1 MTIPWKK
8 VILNWRVILLILFII
23 FSVLSI
29 RPQFFDNKGVI
40 IKEVELNS
48 SAFNAGIENPSPK
61 TTPVDKEKIISINR
75 EKINSLE
82 DYAGI
87 LNTIRDGHTVQIE
100 TDQRIYTLLAKVG
113 SDGFVDLGL
122 RVTDAPFSNL
132 RKGLD
137 LEGGMRVLLKPEE
150 DISSDQLELTVN
162 SLKERLNVYGLSDI
176 VVRSASDLSGQD
188 FILIEIAG
196 ATEKDVK
203 ELLSKQGK
211 FEAKIGNETVFFGG
225 EKDIIYVCRS
235 ADCSGINPQIGCS
248 QYADGYA
255 CGFFFSITLSQD
267 AAERHAQITDKLT
280 IIEDHLSEPLTLYLD
295 DVEVDVL
302 QIGSSLKGSTTTSVQ
317 ISGSGAGRTQQE
329 AMDNSL
335 ENMKRL
341 QTVLVTGSLP
351 VKLEIVKMD
360 TISPSLGKEFL
371 HNMILVVVLALLAV
385 TLVVFIRYRKIK
397 IIIPMVLIL
406 VSEIIMILGFAA
418 LVGWNLD
425 LAAIAGIIIAFGTG
439 VDHLIIIIDET
450 AKGEYTTDWKKK
462 LKNAMFIVFGAYLT
476 TSSGMIPLW
485 FAGAGLLKGFA
496 FTTLIG
502 LSFGVLIARP
512 AYAKIIEELFK

>member
-1 MTIPWKK
+1 MINVKK
-8 VILNWRVILLILFII
+8 VIWNWRVILLITFIFFAI
-23 FSVLSI
+23 LAI
-29 RPQFFDNKGVI
+29 RPQVFDNNGI
-40 IKEVELNS
+40 TIKEVELNS
-48 SAFNAGIENPSPK
+48 SAFKAGIESPSPK
-61 TTPVDKEKIISINR
+61 ITKVDQEKIFSINR
-75 EKINSLE
+75 EKINSLG
-82 DYAGI
+82 DYTLA
-87 LNTIRDGHTVQIE
+87 LSTIKDGHTVQVE
-100 TDQRIYTLLAKVG
+100 TDKRIYTLLAKADSEG
-113 SDGFVDLGL
+113 LIDLGL
-122 RVTDAPFSNL
+122 VVSEAPFSNL

-150 DISSDQLELTVN
+150 DITSDQLELTVN

-176 VVRSASDLSGQD
+176 IVRSASDLSGQD

-196 ATEKDVK
+196 ATEKDVRD
-203 ELLSKQGK
+203 LLSKQGK

-225 EKDIIYVCRS
+225 EKDITYVCRS
-235 ADCSGINPQIGCS
+235 ADCSGINPQVGCS

-317 ISGSGAGRTQQE
+317 ISGSGVGRTQQE
-329 AMDNSL
+329 AMDISL

-341 QTVLVTGSLP
+341 QTVLITGSLP
-351 VKLEIVKMD
+351 VKLNIEKMD

-371 HNMILVVVLALLAV
+371 NNMVLVAALALLAV
-385 TLVVFIRYRKIK
+385 VLVVFIRYRKLRIV
-397 IIIPMVLIL
+397 IPMVLIL
-406 VSEIIMILGFAA
+406 ISEIILTLGFAA

-425 LAAIAGIIIAFGTG
+425 LAAIAGIIVAFGTG
-439 VDHLIIIIDET
+439 VNHLIVITDET
-450 AKGEYTTDWKKK
+450 IGGEQIGDWKRK
-462 LKNAMFIVFGAYLT
+462 LKNAMFIVMGAYLT
-476 TSSGMIPLW
+476 TSSGVLPLW

-496 FTTLIG
+496 FTTLVG
-502 LSFGVLIARP
+502 LSFGVFIARP

>member
-1 MTIPWKK
+1 
-8 VILNWRVILLILFII
+8 
-23 FSVLSI
+23 LS
-29 RPQFFDNKGVI
+29 R
-40 IKEVELNS
+40 
-48 SAFNAGIENPSPK
+48 
-61 TTPVDKEKIISINR
+61 
-75 EKINSLE
+75 
-82 DYAGI
+82 
-87 LNTIRDGHTVQIE
+87 
-100 TDQRIYTLLAKVG
+100 
-113 SDGFVDLGL
+113 
-122 RVTDAPFSNL
+122 
-132 RKGLD
+132 
-137 LEGGMRVLLKPEE
+137 
-150 DISSDQLELTVN
+150 
-162 SLKERLNVYGLSDI
+162 
-176 VVRSASDLSGQD
+176 
-188 FILIEIAG
+188 
-196 ATEKDVK
+196 
-203 ELLSKQGK
+203 
-211 FEAKIGNETVFFGG
+211 
-225 EKDIIYVCRS
+225 
-235 ADCSGINPQIGCS
+235 
-248 QYADGYA
+248 
-255 CGFFFSITLSQD
+255 D